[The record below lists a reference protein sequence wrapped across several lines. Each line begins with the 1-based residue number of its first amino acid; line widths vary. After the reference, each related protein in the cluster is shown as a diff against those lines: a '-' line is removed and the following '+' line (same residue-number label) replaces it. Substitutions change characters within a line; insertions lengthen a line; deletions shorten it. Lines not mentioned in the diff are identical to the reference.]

1 MEFLRISFLR
11 RTPLVADSESDAHP
25 QANSKAL
32 NVVIITKFSYNFAM
46 KESWHDS
53 VLQFMHIL
61 CYCDKQHQAKTI
73 CYFYKPEKYK
83 FFCLSNLSKLSTCL
97 FINNLYKQLDSIN
110 TESIWILLIQKQSPN
125 GVLQNRHSLK
135 YLKSHEKTPVLESVL
150 ESYF

>member
-1 MEFLRISFLR
+1 MFLKGIKDGLLENIIQEVRKAHRCFPVNFVEFLRISFLR

-25 QANSKAL
+25 QTNNKAL

-46 KESWHDS
+46 KESWHDL

-97 FINNLYKQLDSIN
+97 FINKLYKQLDSIN
-110 TESIWILLIQKQSPN
+110 TESI
-125 GVLQNRHSLK
+125 
-135 YLKSHEKTPVLESVL
+135 
-150 ESYF
+150 